1 VQENSWTQP
10 HQHSIM
16 TITREISKEKVS
28 LVHIMHCLVITGQD
42 GSKFVLQRICSFN
55 GKTWKS
61 RGDKKWRSEV

>member
-1 VQENSWTQP
+1 
-10 HQHSIM
+10 
-16 TITREISKEKVS
+16 